1 MSLIKIKTQRQ
12 ASTIN
17 IQVSSIVTQTLHL
30 TFPTFHIPFP
40 HYLHTTSTSPLSC
53 KKTITKTCNFI
64 TVLITRNQYIYN
76 TTYMPKRDVW
86 RRVPENGGRKIR
98 PPHPSPSPSR
108 PTPSPWRSVKHSK
121 PVKFLK

>member
-64 TVLITRNQYIYN
+64 TVLIARNQYIYI
-76 TTYMPKRDVW
+76 YIYIIPRICQRGMSGVEF
-86 RRVPENGGRKIR
+86 RRTVVGRSGHHTHLHLQVDR
-98 PPHPSPSPSR
+98 PHHHGDR
-108 PTPSPWRSVKHSK
+108 
-121 PVKFLK
+121 